1 MKNFTIFYGKKEY
14 QRALDW
20 NLENLL
26 EHEPDVFEKMKANFL
41 DTHTPLATIRVPN
54 MRDIFSIMQGENW
67 SSGDRQEK
75 AQAEIKK
82 LGLRHTTMRV
92 GDLVIDNET
101 HYVYYCDD
109 YGWTEL
115 DHFWDFLPCGSLL
128 SYDTVEEH
136 LEEINGDLLHI
147 NDLYPIQY

>member
-1 MKNFTIFYGKKEY
+1 VKNFTVLYGKKAY
-14 QRALDW
+14 TRALDW
-20 NLENLL
+20 DLENLK
-26 EHEPDVFEKMKANFL
+26 EHEPEVFAEMMANFL
-41 DTHTPLATIRVPN
+41 KTHTPLATIRVPN
-54 MRDIFSIMQGENW
+54 MGDIFGIMQGENW

-92 GDLVIDNET
+92 GDLVIDHDT
-101 HYVYYCDD
+101 RYVYYCDD

-115 DHFWDFLPCGSLL
+115 DHF
-128 SYDTVEEH
+128 EELTEIFHGTTARH
-136 LEEINGDLLHI
+136 LEELNKDLLHI